1 MQLIGQVVYP
11 ILVYPTLA
19 IGEGGRERRE
29 KLIPVTT
36 VRSGYRIDKKVCST
50 RVTKVAECRVKG
62 GRAYQSAP
70 ESRLLSPRNK
80 RGYAY
85 SAFGACGVTFRYSSG

>member
-1 MQLIGQVVYP
+1 MRDETAKLRHAGRHGSSYSGAPSQRQVQLIGQVVYP

-36 VRSGYRIDKKVCST
+36 VRSGYRIDKKCEALGCS
-50 RVTKVAECRVKG
+50 K
-62 GRAYQSAP
+62 
-70 ESRLLSPRNK
+70 
-80 RGYAY
+80 
-85 SAFGACGVTFRYSSG
+85 